1 MRPRSARGAGAFSLV
16 EAALSLA
23 IMSFA
28 IFAIMGLFPVALQT
42 AREGNRETRATL
54 IARRIVD
61 ELQSLPGTNT
71 ALLRG
76 PSVTNPGWRIT
87 GIDLSSP
94 SVHVLT
100 YDEQAEGL
108 TNGDCARCLPES
120 NFRGRRVF
128 CCRGPGNSRFSVRGN
143 FAGASDRRGA
153 RECAVLEEVSIR
165 LCHVD
170 EPALKARNGCL
181 SFSVVANLFREKERR
196 LPGRYRIVIAFH
208 APLL

>member
-1 MRPRSARGAGAFSLV
+1 MRSRSARGRGAFSIV

-76 PSVTNPGWRIT
+76 PSFTNPGWRIT
-87 GIDLSSP
+87 GIDLSSQ

-108 TNGDCARCLPES
+108 TNGIAPDAFQNPISAQGAYFAAEVRVTPDSPFPGISRVQATVEAPASALS
-120 NFRGRRVF
+120 SRR
-128 CCRGPGNSRFSVRGN
+128 SRFVFVTLMN
-143 FAGASDRRGA
+143 Q
-153 RECAVLEEVSIR
+153 
-165 LCHVD
+165 H
-170 EPALKARNGCL
+170 
-181 SFSVVANLFREKERR
+181 
-196 LPGRYRIVIAFH
+196 
-208 APLL
+208 